1 MATVK
6 SVKLNDDE
14 QATVARNARELQLYE
29 HGFIRNAIR
38 LCGGLPVPR
47 SFADHVA
54 ATIRAQHPH
63 HTQRVG

>member
-14 QATVARNARELQLYE
+14 QATVTRNARDLQLYE

-47 SFADHVA
+47 SFSDHVA
-54 ATIRAQHPH
+54 NTIREQSR
-63 HTQRVG
+63 HTSRVG